1 MSEATTDD
9 KIEQLVRSVLEAVD
23 VRLDAVRHEVA
34 GFAADVEQRHH
45 EVLAT
50 VASLDERLDAL
61 RRQADDVAALQQELD
76 RLGARVAAM
85 DHASSGAVQSP
96 LIAPRRASMPEPF
109 LQAPIDSPAEITG
122 EIHIGQAE
130 FDEISKPL
138 VTPHITTQ
146 VPMVPDPNSH
156 HHEPVAHMPLTV
168 PPPVTATFV
177 AHDDADADAREDH
190 IDLDQLASLLNERLG
205 HFSLPGTPD

>member
-85 DHASSGAVQSP
+85 DHASSGAVPST

-109 LQAPIDSPAEITG
+109 LQAPIDSPEITG

-168 PPPVTATFV
+168 PPPVTPTFV
-177 AHDDADADAREDH
+177 ATADAGAHEDQ

>member
-1 MSEATTDD
+1 MSDATTDE

-23 VRLDAVRHEVA
+23 ARLDAVRHEVA

-50 VASLDERLDAL
+50 VASLDERIDAL
-61 RRQADDVAALQQELD
+61 RRQADDVTALQRELD
-76 RLGARVAAM
+76 RLGARVAAL
-85 DHASSGAVQSP
+85 DHAAPAAAHST

-109 LQAPIDSPAEITG
+109 LQTPIDSPAEVTG

-130 FDEISKPL
+130 LDEISKPL

-146 VPMVPDPNSH
+146 VPMISDPNGH
-156 HHEPVAHMPLTV
+156 HHEPVEHMPLTI
-168 PPPVTATFV
+168 PPPVAPTFEATADT
-177 AHDDADADAREDH
+177 DAGEDH

-205 HFSLPGTPD
+205 HFSLPGTSD